1 MSETAPAAAS
11 GAESAPQPKPKA
23 ADRNQRRGLFARIAL
38 FVRQV
43 VAELKKVVYPTRP
56 DLITYTTV
64 VLVFVAVVCFT
75 PSENNTTISVW
86 LQTFL
91 PAARTVGNSL
101 SPSTVKVAV
110 SLVLVGPPLTQVKA
124 R

>member
-11 GAESAPQPKPKA
+11 GAESAPRPRASKQDAGK
-23 ADRNQRRGLFARIAL
+23 RRGLFARIAL

-64 VLVFVAVVCFT
+64 VLVFVAVVMAFVT
-75 PSENNTTISVW
+75 VLDLGIGR
-86 LQTFL
+86 LTFWIF
-91 PAARTVGNSL
+91 G
-101 SPSTVKVAV
+101 
-110 SLVLVGPPLTQVKA
+110 G
-124 R
+124 